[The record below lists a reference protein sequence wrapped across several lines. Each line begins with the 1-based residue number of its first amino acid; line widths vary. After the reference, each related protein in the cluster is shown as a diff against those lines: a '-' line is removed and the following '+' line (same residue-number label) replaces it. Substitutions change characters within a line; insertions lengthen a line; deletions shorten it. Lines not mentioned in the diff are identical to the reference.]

1 MHSVGFNAATDGGVQ
16 DHGDAEAAAG
26 IAGMVWVDAYNNST
40 CVQTMSDS
48 SIAGLVQANVVAG
61 HRGLPMKWG
70 MSPRPTAAMPLRFT
84 PTSLSWFTP

>member
-40 CVQTMSDS
+40 CVQTMLDS
-48 SIAGLVQANVVAG
+48 TIAGLVQANVVAG
-61 HRGLPMKWG
+61 HRGLRYEVG
-70 MSPRPTAAMPLRFT
+70 DEPTANGCNA
-84 PTSLSWFTP
+84 